1 MPAPSNMREGGRLF
15 VDQLLLHSVDTVFAV
30 PGESYLPA
38 LDGLYAVKERIRLI
52 TCRMEAG
59 AANMA

>member
-1 MPAPSNMREGGRLF
+1 MREGGRLF